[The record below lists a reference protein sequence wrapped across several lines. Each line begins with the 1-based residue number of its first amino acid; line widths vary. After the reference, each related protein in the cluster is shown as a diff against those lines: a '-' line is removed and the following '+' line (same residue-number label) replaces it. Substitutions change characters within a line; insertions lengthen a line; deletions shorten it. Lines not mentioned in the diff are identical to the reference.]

1 MPIKKSKLRWTFEV
15 CNTVVLLLLVLCTL
29 YPLIYVLFASVSES
43 DALTRHGGALLF
55 RPLGFTWD
63 AYRAALRNP
72 NIPSGYLNTL
82 FVVVFGVAV
91 SMVLTAI
98 GAYFLS
104 RKGPFWVRPVS
115 LLILF
120 TMWFSGGLI
129 PFYLAVREIGL
140 TGSLWSLILP
150 TAINTYNMIILRTAF
165 ASLPDSMEESARI
178 DGAGHLT
185 ILWKIILPLS
195 KATLAVIAL
204 YYGVSYWNGWF
215 NASIFLMG
223 ESDKWP
229 LQLVL
234 RQVLIVNDTSSM
246 TQGMS
251 LSDQGEVGESIK
263 HAIIVIATVPI
274 LCVYPFIQ
282 KYFVRGVM
290 IGAVKG

>member
-1 MPIKKSKLRWTFEV
+1 MNNKLQAKD
-15 CNTVVLLLLVLCTL
+15 
-29 YPLIYVLFASVSES
+29 LIN
-43 DALTRHGGALLF
+43 
-55 RPLGFTWD
+55 LG
-63 AYRAALRNP
+63 
-72 NIPSGYLNTL
+72 
-82 FVVVFGVAV
+82 
-91 SMVLTAI
+91 
-98 GAYFLS
+98 
-104 RKGPFWVRPVS
+104 
-115 LLILF
+115 LF
-120 TMWFSGGLI
+120 TVLYFVIGCCVAI
-129 PFYLAVREIGL
+129 PIGFVPIFL
-140 TGSLWSLILP
+140 PVLGSLWSLILP
-150 TAINTYNMIILRTAF
+150 TAVNTYNMIILRTAF
-165 ASLPDSMEESARI
+165 ASLPDSLEESARM

-246 TQGMS
+246 TQGVS

-282 KYFVRGVM
+282 KYFVQGVM